1 MRTTKF
7 DLMMNSIAVVVLAAA
22 TLFLLLN
29 WENLPERIPSH
40 YNFKGE
46 PDAYGGTGSLIF
58 LMVTGWIIVLMMC
71 ILGKFPKYWN
81 TGVERTPANEAVINR
96 IVKDMM
102 GVMIVSISLLFSYM
116 LIVPVLQMNMGVWF
130 MPLMLFV
137 IFGTMIVTVV
147 RLIRNR

>member
-1 MRTTKF
+1 
-7 DLMMNSIAVVVLAAA
+7 
-22 TLFLLLN
+22 
-29 WENLPERIPSH
+29 
-40 YNFKGE
+40 
-46 PDAYGGTGSLIF
+46 
-58 LMVTGWIIVLMMC
+58 MMC
-71 ILGKFPKYWN
+71 ILGKFPKYWI
-81 TGVERTPANEAVINR
+81 TGGERTPANEAVINR